1 MLGVINDSN
10 NAPKPIIDLFLSI
23 LEIIELLKIMEL
35 NEFIENFAEQFDD
48 TDASEIKADTVFKEL
63 DEWSSLVALSVIAMV
78 DEEYDITIKG
88 DEIWNSNTVED
99 LFNAIK
105 AKA

>member
-1 MLGVINDSN
+1 M
-10 NAPKPIIDLFLSI
+10 
-23 LEIIELLKIMEL
+23 EIK
-35 NEFIENFAEQFDD
+35 EFIENFANQFDD

-63 DEWSSLVALSVIAMV
+63 DEWSSLIALSVIAMV

-88 DEIWNSNTVED
+88 DDIRNSNTVED
-99 LFNAIK
+99 LFNAVQ